1 MPAAGDFN
9 WNDEWYDNEKIDDF
23 LAGGLLS
30 RSRIIIGGAV
40 SDGGGLNA
48 DHALVVCVLA
58 GVRYE
63 IAAGS
68 VVLAASSLNYV
79 YVDQSGAVDA
89 NPNPPTGDYIPLAVV
104 DTDETGIVQDGEV
117 PRIGDLRPM
126 ANDAAPAMDNIFIN
140 GDMAIDQENEGAAVS
155 ISTTTKYFL
164 DMFLCHGANHGAVVN
179 AQQVAGFGGFGKA
192 AQLTVTTADTLASNE
207 YGHGIKTMIEDKNC
221 QVVADRYLAFSFN
234 FMAKLAGTYSVALV
248 SGDGSNS
255 YVTTFAYDTADAVQV
270 VPMLV
275 PLPASKVV
283 AGATGA
289 GLAMY
294 IGVAAVGAKATE
306 TLNEWQVGEFFSAS
320 GATDW
325 ETTVGNYIVMTG
337 LYGGADLIPAEFPF
351 RQFSNELELCQ
362 RYYEKS
368 YNYGTVPGTATQ
380 AGSIYARLE
389 SAQSRQYILALLDYK
404 IAKRTNPTITIYSAQ
419 TSNKPGF
426 AWDFLSSTDLAVS
439 GVVHTGSRG
448 FSGLVMSSSAPVETA
463 VAYHYVANARM

>member
-1 MPAAGDFN
+1 MANTYTDRLKKRMPAAGDFN

-207 YGHGIKTMIEDKNC
+207 YGHGIKTFVEHKNC
-221 QVVADRYLAFSFN
+221 QPFADRYLAFSFK
-234 FMAKLAGTYSVALV
+234 FMAKVAGTYSVSLV

-255 YVTTFAYDTADAVQV
+255 YVTTFAYGTADAVQV
-270 VPMLV
+270 VSMLV
-275 PLPASKVV
+275 PVPAGKII
-283 AGATGA
+283 AGGTGA

-294 IGVAAVGAKATE
+294 IGVAAIGTKATA
-306 TLNEWQVGEFFSAS
+306 TLNQWQAGEFYSAS

-325 ETTVGNYIVMTG
+325 EASIGNYIAVTG
-337 LYGGADLIPAEFPF
+337 LYGGADLIPQEFPF
-351 RQFSNELELCQ
+351 RADELALCQ
-362 RYYEKS
+362 RYWETFSGSVVVNQYNAS
-368 YNYGTVPGTATQ
+368 YAQMQVIFFSQPKRAT
-380 AGSIYARLE
+380 
-389 SAQSRQYILALLDYK
+389 
-404 IAKRTNPTITIYSAQ
+404 PTITWDSLSFIGNDGTPGSLYNNNTRIYCFGPIYNW
-419 TSNKPGF
+419 TSGTAGRAF
-426 AWDFLSSTDLAVS
+426 RALGSCTISS
-439 GVVHTGSRG
+439 
-448 FSGLVMSSSAPVETA
+448 
-463 VAYHYVANARM
+463 RM